1 MRVRAASEQSIPDEL
16 VQRIADLTARFTEL
30 SAFVRQATASERDV
44 HTTEARNLSRPIEL
58 LTENGFSIER
68 PWETNGSPSPTD
80 GECPFLVSDPQA
92 KQREVKVEIS
102 RRLLLET
109 SFYTRGRIEPT
120 NSFWICCGER
130 HLADYV
136 WEHDTFPEGDRLLV
150 ETLNPE
156 EVILAT
162 RWEKSD

>member
-1 MRVRAASEQSIPDEL
+1 MRAANQQSIPHEL

-44 HTTEARNLSRPIEL
+44 HTTEARNLSRPIEF

-68 PWETNGSPSPTD
+68 PWETNGSPLPTD
-80 GECPFLVSDPQA
+80 GKCRFLVSDPQA

-102 RRLLLET
+102 LGLLLDT
-109 SFYTRGRIEPT
+109 SFHTRGRIEPT
-120 NSFWICCGER
+120 SSFWICCAER

-136 WEHDTFPEGDRLLV
+136 WEHDAFPDSDRLLV